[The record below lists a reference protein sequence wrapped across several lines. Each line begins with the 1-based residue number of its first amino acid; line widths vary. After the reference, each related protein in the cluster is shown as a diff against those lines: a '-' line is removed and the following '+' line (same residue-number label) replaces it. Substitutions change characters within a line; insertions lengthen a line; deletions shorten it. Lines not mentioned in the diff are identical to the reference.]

1 MEPETVEVGRRLAR
15 RYRLDERLVDTD
27 GVQTWR
33 AFDEVLARPVGAY
46 VVSTG
51 HPRAQAVV
59 SAAQSAAREFD
70 ERFLRVLDAAEDHDL
85 IYVIQEWVTGR
96 NLSAVLA
103 ADGPLEPPVAQNL
116 MTEVAAA
123 IAGAHLSGLAHLML
137 SPDSIIFGPGGETK
151 ITGLAVEAAIQGV
164 TATDPAAVDARAL
177 GALLFAALTA
187 RWPEQAGYGLQG
199 VARDGNGR
207 DGNRLPTPRQVRAG
221 VPTSLDEI
229 VDRALNDPPRH
240 HQSALNSPAAF
251 VSALRALPKQVVRQ
265 PSTMPILAA
274 PIRADNPDTQV
285 HARYIEPAEVGDWG
299 PSRGMRAV
307 RILVTV
313 LVVGALFLLG
323 ALLAKT
329 ALDRGDE
336 GNNGANGNSPS
347 PSVPAGTALTV
358 AQAYSFDPVDGCGSA
373 CNGNEHDEELP
384 NLIDDD
390 PGSTWSTFSYN
401 DASLP
406 PYKPGIGFVLDLGSV
421 QSVRSVQVALAGS
434 GATVELRALPADSTA
449 SPPPGVG
456 AGATGNADD
465 YDVVV
470 APSDVS
476 GPTFTLTPE
485 SAVQTRYLLVW
496 FTKLPTDPNGGSGG
510 RAVVGNVE
518 VDG

>member
-46 VVSTG
+46 VVSTS

-116 MTEVAAA
+116 ITDVAAA
-123 IAGAHLSGLAHLML
+123 IAGAHLSGLAHLTL

-151 ITGLAVEAAIQGV
+151 ITGLAVEAAISGV
-164 TATDPAAVDARAL
+164 TTTDPATVDARAL

-199 VARDGNGR
+199 VARDGNSR
-207 DGNRLPTPRQVRAG
+207 DGDRLPTPRQVRAG
-221 VPTSLDEI
+221 VPASLDEI
-229 VDRALNDPPRH
+229 VDRTLNDPPRH
-240 HQSALNSPAAF
+240 HQAPLTSPAAF
-251 VSALRALPKQVVRQ
+251 VSALRALPKPAVRK
-265 PSTMPILAA
+265 PSTTPILAA
-274 PIRADNPDTQV
+274 PIQADNPDTQV
-285 HARYIEPAEVGDWG
+285 HARYIEPAEGGDWG

-329 ALDRGDE
+329 ALDRRDE
-336 GNNGANGNSPS
+336 GNDGANSNSPS

-358 AQAYSFDPVDGCGSA
+358 AQAYSFDPVDGCANCSG
-373 CNGNEHDEELP
+373 DENDEDIP
-384 NLIDDD
+384 NLIDAD
-390 PGSTWSTFSYN
+390 PDSTWRSSGYN
-401 DASLP
+401 NPTLP

-421 QSVRSVQVALAGS
+421 QAVRGVTVAMAGS
-434 GATVELRALPADSTA
+434 DATVELRALPADAPA
-449 SPPPGVG
+449 SPLPGVG
-456 AGATGNADD
+456 EDATGNADS

-470 APSDVS
+470 SPTEVS
-476 GPTFTLTPE
+476 GPTFTLSPE
-485 SAVQTRYLLVW
+485 SPVQTRYLLVW
-496 FTKLPTDPNGGSGG
+496 FTKVPIDPEDGRG

>member
-1 MEPETVEVGRRLAR
+1 VEPVTVEVGRRIAR
-15 RYRLDERLVDTD
+15 RYRLDERLADTD

-33 AFDEVLARPVGAY
+33 AFDEVLARPVGAHL
-46 VVSTG
+46 VSTG
-51 HPRAQAVV
+51 HPRAHAVV
-59 SAAQSAAREFD
+59 SAAQAAAREFD

-103 ADGPLEPPVAQNL
+103 EDGPLEPPVAQNL
-116 MTEVAAA
+116 ITEIAAA
-123 IAGAHLSGLAHLML
+123 IAGAHISGLAHLML

-151 ITGLAVEAAIQGV
+151 ITGLAVEAASHGV
-164 TATDPAAVDARAL
+164 TSEDPGAADTRAL

-187 RWPEQAGYGLQG
+187 RWPEQAGYGLPG
-199 VARDGNGR
+199 VARNGNGR
-207 DGNRLPTPRQVRAG
+207 DGDRLPTPRQVRAG
-221 VPTSLDEI
+221 VPAALDEI
-229 VDRALNDPPRH
+229 VDRALNEPPRH
-240 HQSALNSPAAF
+240 RQAALTSPAAF
-251 VSALRALPKQVVRQ
+251 VSALRALPKPVVRR
-265 PSTMPILAA
+265 PTMAVPVVPA
-274 PIRADNPDTQV
+274 RANNPDTQV
-285 HARYIEPAEVGDWG
+285 HQRYVEPTEAGDWS

-329 ALDRGDE
+329 ALDRTDG
-336 GNNGANGNSPS
+336 GNGGASGNTPS
-347 PSVPAGTALTV
+347 PSVPAGSALTV
-358 AQAYSFDPVDGCGSA
+358 AQAYSFDPVDGCGDP
-373 CNGNEHDEELP
+373 CNGNEHPEEVQ
-384 NLIDDD
+384 NLIDAD
-390 PGSTWSTFSYN
+390 PGSTWSTQSYN
-401 DASLP
+401 DATLS

-421 QSVRSVQVALAGS
+421 QSVRSVQVALGGTS
-434 GATVELRALPADSTA
+434 ATVELRALPADATA

-470 APSDVS
+470 EPSDVS

-485 SAVQTRYLLVW
+485 SVVQTRYLLVW
-496 FTKLPTDPNGGSGG
+496 FTKLPTDSEGGSSG